1 MHFNPALRIATTVVK
16 HYHETHQSDKMHEK
30 EKEIIT
36 GFDNLISENIK
47 VNGLKENADVIKS
60 NPFFIGEKA
69 TDARLDFNITTDIS
83 FIQSDLI
90 YTTGILYTL
99 RPLINNPIAESKH
112 FMGKQRATYFQN
124 LYDSLY
130 SMYASFCY
138 EKLYNFWDRIGDKI
152 ATEFPTEF
160 SNPKFIMF
168 ANVIDRIRANN
179 SENENLN
186 WLFEFKDSDFR
197 EFNERRKK
205 VVHYEQIETKYMESI
220 LDNMSDMEKVE
231 EIWNEKYSLPEFFKK
246 HIELTNKGIENTYE
260 FVKSRRK

>member
-1 MHFNPALRIATTVVK
+1 MALPRGIF
-16 HYHETHQSDKMHEK
+16 
-30 EKEIIT
+30 IIT
-36 GFDNLISENIK
+36 
-47 VNGLKENADVIKS
+47 
-60 NPFFIGEKA
+60 
-69 TDARLDFNITTDIS
+69 RDID

-90 YTTGILYTL
+90 YSTGILYTL
-99 RPLINNPIAESKH
+99 RPLINNPILESKH

-160 SNPKFIMF
+160 SNPRFIMF

-220 LDNMSDMEKVE
+220 LDNMSDMGKVE
-231 EIWNEKYSLPEFFKK
+231 EIWNEKYSLPDFFKK

-260 FVKSRRK
+260 FVKSRRN

>member
-1 MHFNPALRIATTVVK
+1 
-16 HYHETHQSDKMHEK
+16 MHEK

-36 GFDNLISENIK
+36 GFYNLISESIK
-47 VNGLKENADVIKS
+47 ENGLNENADKIKS

-69 TDARLDFNITTDIS
+69 TDARLDFNITRDID
-83 FIQSDLI
+83 FIQADLI
-90 YTTGILYTL
+90 YSTGILYTL
-99 RPLINNPIAESKH
+99 RPLINNPITESEY

-160 SNPKFIMF
+160 SNPRFIMF
-168 ANVIDRIRANN
+168 ANVIDKIRANN

-186 WLFEFKDSDFR
+186 WLFQFKDSDFK

-205 VVHYEQIETKYMESI
+205 VVHYEQIETRYMESI
-220 LDNMSDMEKVE
+220 LDHSSDMEKVK
-231 EIWNEKYSLPEFFKK
+231 EIWNEKCSLPEFFKK
-246 HIELTNKGIENTYE
+246 HIELTNKGVENTYE
-260 FVKSRRK
+260 FVKNRRN